1 MAKKVENGD
10 RKKMVRSKP
19 TTIDQEQNTV
29 VENAHAADDDE
40 DRPFMVRVLTVG
52 VSSYLAQKVW
62 IKRKMLTDG
71 WYTKEMTETQQIMVT
86 AFEYMSAM
94 GLIFVIGIVVGIVIN
109 KMAKWVKKEQQ
120 KGLKRGKIRVCPD
133 NKYERLDKYN

>member
-19 TTIDQEQNTV
+19 TTIDQEHTTV

-120 KGLKRGKIRVCPD
+120 KGSKRGK
-133 NKYERLDKYN
+133 

>member
-19 TTIDQEQNTV
+19 TTIDQEHTTV

-71 WYTKEMTETQQIMVT
+71 WHRHKQNGKMGQEGATKRI
-86 AFEYMSAM
+86 
-94 GLIFVIGIVVGIVIN
+94 
-109 KMAKWVKKEQQ
+109 KK
-120 KGLKRGKIRVCPD
+120 GKIRVCPD